1 MNLTDLLIIKIGPF
15 EMRGEIL
22 ILIGLMLWIIFAS
35 VCFSCIRFKFGIE
48 EGFEM
53 IKNVVQ
59 NGADPRKKDAIL
71 YNPATPLMSKDLN
84 VYPRTP
90 ISPADNL
97 AVSSIKGGDL
107 LGATVPV
114 GLVGTEYKPD
124 AGYKAFQLPADKMDI
139 LSVTSFKPEC
149 CPNVYSTSSGCAC
162 ITGEQ
167 KTFFAERGG
176 NNYPIAE
183 Y

>member
-1 MNLTDLLIIKIGPF
+1 MDFLIIKIGPF
-15 EMRGEIL
+15 EIRGELL

-35 VCFSCIRFKFGIE
+35 VCFSCIKINFGIE

-53 IKNVVQ
+53 IKNVVH
-59 NGADPRKKDAIL
+59 NGADPTKKDPIL

-84 VYPRTP
+84 VYPRSP

-97 AVSSIKGGDL
+97 AVSSMTGGDL
-107 LGATVPV
+107 LSASIGGSEFKSPV
-114 GLVGTEYKPD
+114 GYKS
-124 AGYKAFQLPADKMDI
+124 YNIPADKMDI
-139 LSVTSFKPEC
+139 MSVTSFKPEC
-149 CPNVYSTSSGCAC
+149 CPSVYSTSTGCAC
-162 ITGEQ
+162 ISPEQ

>member
-1 MNLTDLLIIKIGPF
+1 MDFLIIKIGPF
-15 EMRGEIL
+15 EIRGELL

-35 VCFSCIRFKFGIE
+35 VCFSCIKINFGIE

-53 IKNVVQ
+53 IKNVVH
-59 NGADPRKKDAIL
+59 NGANPTKKDPIL

-84 VYPRTP
+84 VYPRSP

-97 AVSSIKGGDL
+97 AVSSMTGGDL
-107 LGATVPV
+107 LSASIGGSEFKSPV
-114 GLVGTEYKPD
+114 GYKT
-124 AGYKAFQLPADKMDI
+124 YQIPADKMDI
-139 LSVTSFKPEC
+139 MSVTSFKPEC
-149 CPNVYSTSSGCAC
+149 CPSVYSTSTGCAC
-162 ITGEQ
+162 ISPEQ

>member
-1 MNLTDLLIIKIGPF
+1 MNLMDFLIIKIGPF
-15 EMRGEIL
+15 EIRGELL

-35 VCFSCIRFKFGIE
+35 VCFSCIKINFGIE

-53 IKNVVQ
+53 IKNVVH
-59 NGADPRKKDAIL
+59 NGADPTKKDPIL

-84 VYPRTP
+84 VYPRSP

-97 AVSSIKGGDL
+97 AVSSMTGGDL
-107 LGATVPV
+107 LSASIGGSEFKSPV
-114 GLVGTEYKPD
+114 GYKS
-124 AGYKAFQLPADKMDI
+124 YNIPADKMDI
-139 LSVTSFKPEC
+139 MSVTSFKPEC
-149 CPNVYSTSSGCAC
+149 CPSVYSTSTGCAC
-162 ITGEQ
+162 ISPEQ

>member
-1 MNLTDLLIIKIGPF
+1 MDYLIIKIGPY
-15 EMRGEIL
+15 EIRGELL

-35 VCFSCIRFKFGIE
+35 VCFSCIKIKFGIE

-53 IKNVVQ
+53 IKNAVRY
-59 NGADPRKKDAIL
+59 GADPTKKDPIL

-84 VYPRTP
+84 VYPRSP

-97 AVSSIKGGDL
+97 AVSSMAGGDL
-107 LGATVPV
+107 LPDKSSIG
-114 GLVGTEYKPD
+114 GSEYKQT
-124 AGYKAFQLPADKMDI
+124 AGYKGFQIPADKMDI
-139 LSVTSFKPEC
+139 MSVTSFKPEC
-149 CPNVYSTSSGCAC
+149 CPSVYSTTTGCAC
-162 ITGEQ
+162 ISGEQ

-176 NNYPIAE
+176 NNVPIAE